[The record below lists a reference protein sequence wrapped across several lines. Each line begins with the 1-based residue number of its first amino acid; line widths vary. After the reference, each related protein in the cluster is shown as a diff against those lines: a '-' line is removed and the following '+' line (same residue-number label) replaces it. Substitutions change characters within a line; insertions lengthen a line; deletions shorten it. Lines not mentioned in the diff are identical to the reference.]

1 MNLLGLRLPLRR
13 RRLDEIFDLALIVL
27 RTSGWRYA
35 RIALPLCSAFLLL
48 NFGLFQ
54 LFPGSG
60 DAAFLSAIAT
70 VLLFAES
77 SVLQL
82 FLVAVNGRIVFEEKP
97 RFRDILGDVKSTALR
112 YILNAS
118 ILNTLMYTVFLF
130 LILPPVY
137 ALFAQFF
144 LGEVLILERLS
155 GKPMRK
161 RAQALARGNWDRIG
175 GFYLFSAFFF
185 VCAVVSVVY
194 VGSSLREILGPWA
207 EKRIAAPVYEPRGMI
222 FQMTFFPA
230 MAYFTLCRFLLYL
243 DLRIANEGWDIE
255 LLLLRGI
262 EETEAEPEARE
273 ARRRVS

>member
-27 RTSGWRYA
+27 RTNGWRYA
-35 RIALPLCSAFLLL
+35 RIALPVCGVFLILNFALLGMNGAEDPSFQNALATILLL
-48 NFGLFQ
+48 
-54 LFPGSG
+54 
-60 DAAFLSAIAT
+60 
-70 VLLFAES
+70 AES
-77 SVLQL
+77 SLLQL

-97 RFRDILGDVKSTALR
+97 RFRDVLKDLRATALR
-112 YILNAS
+112 YIFHAS

-161 RAQALARGNWDRIG
+161 RAHALARGHWDRIG
-175 GFYLFSAFFF
+175 GFYLFSVFFF
-185 VCAVVSVVY
+185 VCGLIAAVY
-194 VGSSLREILGPWA
+194 TASSLREILGPWA
-207 EKRIAAPVYEPRGMI
+207 EKRIAAPVLEPRGMI
-222 FQMTFFPA
+222 FQLTFFPA
-230 MAYFTLCRFLLYL
+230 MVYFTLCRFLLYL

-262 EETEAEPEARE
+262 EETEAEPEARA
-273 ARRRVS
+273 ARRRIS